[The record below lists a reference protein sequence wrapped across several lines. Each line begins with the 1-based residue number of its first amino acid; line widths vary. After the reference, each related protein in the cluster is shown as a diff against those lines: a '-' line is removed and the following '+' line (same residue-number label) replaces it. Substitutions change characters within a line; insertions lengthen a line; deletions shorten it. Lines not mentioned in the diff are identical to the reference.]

1 VLGCR
6 RSRSKGAEHTAIEH
20 ALGDERSINPANA
33 GIKETLT
40 PFSSNTFVTLKSV
53 GSKDAVLCAITLL
66 PTTVA
71 PTTNRNK
78 DCMLLR
84 DTAMQGEDAQSNGV

>member
-1 VLGCR
+1 
-6 RSRSKGAEHTAIEH
+6 
-20 ALGDERSINPANA
+20 
-33 GIKETLT
+33 
-40 PFSSNTFVTLKSV
+40 VTLKSV